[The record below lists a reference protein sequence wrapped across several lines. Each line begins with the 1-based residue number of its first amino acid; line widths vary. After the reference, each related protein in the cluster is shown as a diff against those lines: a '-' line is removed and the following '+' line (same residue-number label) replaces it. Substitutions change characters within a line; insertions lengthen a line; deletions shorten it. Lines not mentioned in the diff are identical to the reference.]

1 MQTLGLL
8 GVNVIGRR
16 FDQHDDPLRQKLHY
30 DLNPGGYF
38 EEPDIYY
45 GGPSSET
52 FRRHLPDRSILKACK
67 MDLRLLIDP
76 SQFDAWV
83 AAAPTICS
91 VLVSYRSPSEQARSE
106 FLTSGLAHT
115 GIDPSGVDPRAR
127 FMFITSFLE
136 EYRNNYSAVTKLSHG
151 PLSVLAEKTHVVD
164 FAEIANS
171 RSYVERIAGLAALQ
185 PTEKEFDRA
194 VANID
199 PGLMRIRADELDE
212 HERRWSRNLGADEVF
227 EQLVRLRKKES

>member
-1 MQTLGLL
+1 
-8 GVNVIGRR
+8 
-16 FDQHDDPLRQKLHY
+16 
-30 DLNPGGYF
+30 
-38 EEPDIYY
+38 
-45 GGPSSET
+45 
-52 FRRHLPDRSILKACK
+52 
-67 MDLRLLIDP
+67 
-76 SQFDAWV
+76 
-83 AAAPTICS
+83 
-91 VLVSYRSPSEQARSE
+91 
-106 FLTSGLAHT
+106 
-115 GIDPSGVDPRAR
+115 
-127 FMFITSFLE
+127 MFITSFLE